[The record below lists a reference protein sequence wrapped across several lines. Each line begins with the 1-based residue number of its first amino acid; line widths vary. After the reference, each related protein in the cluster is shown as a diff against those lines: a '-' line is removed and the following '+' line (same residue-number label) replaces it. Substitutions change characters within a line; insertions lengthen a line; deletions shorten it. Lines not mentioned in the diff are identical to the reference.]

1 MSLPVFFPIPRYSN
15 RLSEDGARPLSEICV
30 LAGASCR
37 ASGMMARRL
46 VVILPQGE
54 GGKPSI
60 QARATTWGVVHIR
73 VPAQVKTER
82 GRARYAL
89 GALAFGLHDVAA
101 KESIR
106 RLKWSRAADPWDAD
120 SDDE

>member
-15 RLSEDGARPLSEICV
+15 RLSEDGARPLSEICA
-30 LAGASCR
+30 LAGIPCR

-46 VVILPQGE
+46 VVVLPSNE
-54 GGKPSI
+54 GGQPSI

-106 RLKWSRAADPWDAD
+106 RMRWSRAADPWDAD
-120 SDDE
+120 SGDE